1 MFLDIVKTPQREYP
15 NSDLFCFY
23 GYKFETICT
32 AEDDTAMVDS
42 TSEFA
47 LMLRLKLGS
56 HSVLMAAE
64 VDCQSGTS
72 PCDSSGSDIPLDP
85 GSFMELKTVK

>member
-1 MFLDIVKTPQREYP
+1 MFLDIVKTPQQDYP

-32 AEDDTAMVDS
+32 AEDDRAVVDS

-64 VDCQSGTS
+64 VDCQARAS
-72 PCDSSGSDIPLDP
+72 PYDSSGSEVLDP
-85 GSFMELKTVK
+85 GSFMEMKTVK